1 MPAKKTTPKK
11 VTKQEV
17 HPSTMNRDEL
27 SQEISVANR
36 DLFTLRMKHSLWELK
51 QPHLIR
57 TKRREIARMQTFLWN
72 DSSLPTV

>member
-1 MPAKKTTPKK
+1 MPAKKTATKK

-36 DLFTLRMKHSLWELK
+36 DLFTLRMKHSL
-51 QPHLIR
+51 
-57 TKRREIARMQTFLWN
+57 
-72 DSSLPTV
+72 

>member
-36 DLFTLRMKHSLWELK
+36 DLFTLRMKHSL
-51 QPHLIR
+51 
-57 TKRREIARMQTFLWN
+57 
-72 DSSLPTV
+72 